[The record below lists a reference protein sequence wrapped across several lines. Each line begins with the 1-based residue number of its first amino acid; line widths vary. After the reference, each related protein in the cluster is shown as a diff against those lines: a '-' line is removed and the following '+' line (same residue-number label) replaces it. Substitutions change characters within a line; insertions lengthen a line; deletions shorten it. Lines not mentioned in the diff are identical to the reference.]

1 MAMIICPICG
11 KEFSD
16 KAAACPQCG
25 YVSEKKEEVALIS
38 CEECGNEFDSKLDA
52 CPNCGCPKAE
62 TKSGENIQKTEGTK
76 TVVNRNKVII
86 GLVIAIAI
94 MVVVIVGIL
103 VKKNNNQKEYYSN
116 LESATMLMLSG
127 CADAESSAG
136 LIHDVWKN
144 AIYED
149 RDDETDKYT
158 RPDGYF
164 VSDFNDALSNLWSDT
179 SFLSDIEEIKNNQES
194 VQKIMKNLKNPPDK
208 YAEAYSDLKAFYD
221 VYLEFTNLA
230 INPSGNLTSYT
241 EDYNDL
247 DSDVMSKYDKMK
259 MHLEE

>member
-1 MAMIICPICG
+1 MIRQQLVHSADMFL
-11 KEFSD
+11 K
-16 KAAACPQCG
+16 
-25 YVSEKKEEVALIS
+25 KKEEVALIS

-62 TKSGENIQKTEGTK
+62 TKGGENIQKTEVTK
-76 TVVNRNKVII
+76 TVVNRSKVII

-94 MVVVIVGIL
+94 MAVVIVGIL

-149 RDDETDKYT
+149 RNDETDKYT
-158 RPDGYF
+158 CPDGYF

-194 VQKIMKNLKNPPDK
+194 VQKIMKDLKNPPDK
-208 YAEAYSDLKAFYD
+208 YAEVDSDLKEFYD

-230 INPSGNLTSYT
+230 INPSGNLISYT
-241 EDYNDL
+241 EYYNDL

>member
-1 MAMIICPICG
+1 M
-11 KEFSD
+11 
-16 KAAACPQCG
+16 
-25 YVSEKKEEVALIS
+25 
-38 CEECGNEFDSKLDA
+38 
-52 CPNCGCPKAE
+52 
-62 TKSGENIQKTEGTK
+62 
-76 TVVNRNKVII
+76 NRSKVII

-94 MVVVIVGIL
+94 MAVVIVGIL

-149 RDDETDKYT
+149 RNDETDKYT
-158 RPDGYF
+158 CPDGYF

-194 VQKIMKNLKNPPDK
+194 VQKIMKDLKNPPDK
-208 YAEAYSDLKAFYD
+208 YAEVDSDLKEFYD

-230 INPSGNLTSYT
+230 INPSGNLISYT